1 MQQIR
6 RELLT
11 WEDVDKLVDHL
22 LSQFDSEY
30 EAMLMVSRGGIIPG
44 GMLSEA
50 MRIVNLFTAT
60 VEFPPVS
67 TKNEARL
74 LAWPRFMQFPGG
86 ELLKGKRILI
96 VDDVWGSGRTLT
108 SVRNRVSSDGGLP
121 HTCVLHF
128 NPYRN
133 LFEKSRPD
141 YFGAITDA
149 FIVYPWEIRH
159 GQEGVLLDPRC
170 DPDRPPKSR

>member
-1 MQQIR
+1 MR

-11 WEDVDKLVDHL
+11 WEDVDRLVDHL
-22 LSQFDSEY
+22 LTQFNTDY
-30 EAMLMVSRGGIIPG
+30 EAMVMVNRGGIIPG

-50 MRIVNLFTAT
+50 MHILNIFTAA
-60 VEFPPVS
+60 VEFPPLAIE
-67 TKNEARL
+67 KDERL
-74 LAWPRFMQFPGG
+74 LAWPKFLQFPD
-86 ELLKGKRILI
+86 ENLLKGRRILV

-108 SVRNRVSSDGGLP
+108 SVRNRVASTGGLP

-133 LFEKSRPD
+133 LFEKCRPD

-149 FIVYPWEIRH
+149 FIVYPWEIRR
-159 GQEGVLLDPRC
+159 GQEGVLLD
-170 DPDRPPKSR
+170 S

>member
-1 MQQIR
+1 MR

-22 LSQFDSEY
+22 LTQFNTDY
-30 EAMLMVSRGGIIPG
+30 EAMVMVSRGGIMPG

-50 MRIVNLFTAT
+50 MHILNIFTAA
-60 VEFPPVS
+60 VEFPPLAVE
-67 TKNEARL
+67 KDARL
-74 LAWPRFMQFPGG
+74 LAWPKFLQFPD
-86 ELLKGKRILI
+86 ENLLKGRRILV

-108 SVRNRVSSDGGLP
+108 SVRNRVASTGGLP

-133 LFEKSRPD
+133 LFEKCRPD

-149 FIVYPWEIRH
+149 FIVYPWEMRR
-159 GQEGVLLDPRC
+159 GQEGVLLD
-170 DPDRPPKSR
+170 S

>member
-22 LSQFDSEY
+22 LSQFNTEY

-50 MRIVNLFTAT
+50 MHILNIFTAA
-60 VEFPPVS
+60 VEFPPVAVE
-67 TKNEARL
+67 KNARL
-74 LAWPRFMQFPGG
+74 LAWPRFLQFPEEG
-86 ELLKGKRILI
+86 LLIGKRILI

-108 SVRNRVSSDGGLP
+108 SVRNRVASAGGLP

-133 LFEKSRPD
+133 LFEKCQPD
-141 YFGAITDA
+141 YYGAITDA
-149 FIVYPWEIRH
+149 YIVYPWEIQR
-159 GQEGVLLDPRC
+159 GQEGVLLEP
-170 DPDRPPKSR
+170 

>member
-1 MQQIR
+1 MQQMR

-11 WEDVDKLVDHL
+11 WEDVDKLVDRL
-22 LSQFDSEY
+22 LSQFNTEY
-30 EAMLMVSRGGIIPG
+30 EAMVMVSRGGIIPG

-50 MRIVNLFTAT
+50 MHILKIFTAA
-60 VEFPPVS
+60 VEFSPVAVE
-67 TKNEARL
+67 KDARL
-74 LAWPRFMQFPGG
+74 LAWPRFIQFP
-86 ELLKGKRILI
+86 EESLLKGKRILI

-108 SVRNRVSSDGGLP
+108 SVRNRVAGAGGLP

-149 FIVYPWEIRH
+149 YIVYPWEIRR
-159 GQEGVLLDPRC
+159 GQEGVILDSC
-170 DPDRPPKSR
+170 ST